1 MASQSKIGSRDELTE
16 EIKRLESTEGSAIKP
31 NLPKVELEE
40 IDYTPPSD
48 EYIKINAEK
57 DLKNYYDTGIAGV
70 KKDWEESGRELERKR
85 AAYESGRDG
94 ELRELDSL
102 YKTAARAIDS
112 DVIKRG
118 MARSSVAA
126 VEKGA
131 LEREYLGKNA
141 SVIEAYGKNIS
152 DIDTELASLGAK
164 LSSALNDFNLSY
176 AAKLNEK
183 IGELK
188 AARDKRESEVKEFN
202 NDVRRKQAELEYQRL
217 KNENSL
223 YSAEISNKKKAQTL
237 DDLPAERRDA
247 IYRAVYDTMDSYL
260 SNMTPAEAEI
270 ELNSH
275 SVYRAHLSNY
285 YYNKLY
291 EKYGRAVK

>member
-1 MASQSKIGSRDELTE
+1 MLF
-16 EIKRLESTEGSAIKP
+16 
-31 NLPKVELEE
+31 
-40 IDYTPPSD
+40 
-48 EYIKINAEK
+48 
-57 DLKNYYDTGIAGV
+57 
-70 KKDWEESGRELERKR
+70 
-85 AAYESGRDG
+85 
-94 ELRELDSL
+94 
-102 YKTAARAIDS
+102 
-112 DVIKRG
+112 
-118 MARSSVAA
+118 RS
-126 VEKGA
+126 
-131 LEREYLGKNA
+131 
-141 SVIEAYGKNIS
+141 
-152 DIDTELASLGAK
+152 
-164 LSSALNDFNLSY
+164 
-176 AAKLNEK
+176 
-183 IGELK
+183 
-188 AARDKRESEVKEFN
+188 VKEFN